1 MLDWLHSQLEVAMEI
16 TKSTVAKNIVRLR
29 QASGMTQAELAA
41 KLNYSDKAVSKWE
54 RGESMPDVAVL
65 AQIADLFQVSLD
77 WLVRGEV
84 MSAEPAV
91 KERSHLNRALVTVM
105 SIVLVWLVAS
115 LVFMVIHLIT
125 GGNVVNALVFI
136 YAVPAS
142 LIVWLVFNSIWF
154 KPKMNYLIISLLMW
168 SLLVTIQ
175 MTILPFGYN
184 VWPIYVLGIPG
195 QIIIFIWSKL
205 K

>member
-1 MLDWLHSQLEVAMEI
+1 MYTEETMEA

-41 KLNYSDKAVSKWE
+41 QLNYSDKAVSKWE
-54 RGESMPDVAVL
+54 RGESLPDVAVL
-65 AQIADLFQVSLD
+65 SKIADLFQVSLD

-91 KERSHLNRALVTVM
+91 KERSRINRVLVTIM
-105 SIVLVWLVAS
+105 SVVLVWLIAA
-115 LVFMVIHLIT
+115 LIFMVIHLIT
-125 GGNVVNALVFI
+125 GGSVVNILVFV

-154 KPKMNYLIISLLMW
+154 QPKLNYLIISFLMW
-168 SLLVTIQ
+168 SLLVTLQ
-175 MTILPFGYN
+175 LTILPFGYN
-184 VWPIYVLGIPG
+184 VWPIYLLGVPA

>member
-1 MLDWLHSQLEVAMEI
+1 M
-16 TKSTVAKNIVRLR
+16 
-29 QASGMTQAELAA
+29 
-41 KLNYSDKAVSKWE
+41 
-54 RGESMPDVAVL
+54 
-65 AQIADLFQVSLD
+65 
-77 WLVRGEV
+77 
-84 MSAEPAV
+84 
-91 KERSHLNRALVTVM
+91 LNRTLVTIM

-115 LVFMVIHLIT
+115 LVFMVIHLVT
-125 GGNVVNALVFI
+125 GGSVVNVLVFI

-154 KPKMNYLIISLLMW
+154 KPKLNYVIISLLMW

-175 MTILPFGYN
+175 MTILPFGHN
-184 VWPIYVLGIPG
+184 VWPIYILGIPA

>member
-1 MLDWLHSQLEVAMEI
+1 MEI
-16 TKSTVAKNIVRLR
+16 TKSIVAKNIGRLR

-54 RGESMPDVAVL
+54 RGESLPDVAVL
-65 AQIADLFQVSLD
+65 AQVADLFQVSLD

-91 KERSHLNRALVTVM
+91 KERSRTNRVLVTIM

-125 GGNVVNALVFI
+125 GGNVANILVFI

-154 KPKMNYLIISLLMW
+154 RPRMNYLIISLLMW
-168 SLLVTIQ
+168 SLLGTIH

-184 VWPIYVLGIPG
+184 VWPIYLLGIPS
-195 QIIIFIWSKL
+195 QLIIFVWSRL

>member
-1 MLDWLHSQLEVAMEI
+1 MEG
-16 TKSTVAKNIVRLR
+16 TKNTVAKNIVRLR

-65 AQIADLFQVSLD
+65 SKIADLFQVSLD

-91 KERSHLNRALVTVM
+91 KERSRLNRLLVTIM
-105 SIVLVWLVAS
+105 SVILVWLVAA

-125 GGNVVNALVFI
+125 GGNVANILVFI

-154 KPKMNYLIISLLMW
+154 RPRMNYLIISLLMW
-168 SLLVTIQ
+168 SLLATLH

-184 VWPIYVLGIPG
+184 VWPIYILGIPG
-195 QIIIFIWSKL
+195 QLIIFVWSRL

>member
-1 MLDWLHSQLEVAMEI
+1 MEG
-16 TKSTVAKNIVRLR
+16 TKNTVAKNIVRLR

-65 AQIADLFQVSLD
+65 SKIADLFQVSLD

-91 KERSHLNRALVTVM
+91 KERSRINRVMITVM
-105 SIVLVWLVAS
+105 SVILVWLVAA

-125 GGNVVNALVFI
+125 GGNVANILVFI

-154 KPKMNYLIISLLMW
+154 RPRMNYLIISLLMW
-168 SLLVTIQ
+168 SLLATIH

-184 VWPIYVLGIPG
+184 VWPIYILGIPG
-195 QIIIFIWSKL
+195 QLIIYVWSRL

>member
-1 MLDWLHSQLEVAMEI
+1 MEI
-16 TKSTVAKNIVRLR
+16 TKSIVAKNIGRLR

-54 RGESMPDVAVL
+54 RGESLPDVAVL

-91 KERSHLNRALVTVM
+91 KERSHLNRVLVTVM
-105 SIVLVWLVAS
+105 SVVLVWLVAA

-154 KPKMNYLIISLLMW
+154 NTRRNYMIISLLMW
-168 SLLVTIQ
+168 TVLLSIVISLLAAGFSAWT
-175 MTILPFGYN
+175 LL
-184 VWPIYVLGIPG
+184 VLGIPG
-195 QIIIFIWSKL
+195 QVIIFVWSRLQSTKR
-205 K
+205 

>member
-1 MLDWLHSQLEVAMEI
+1 MEA
-16 TKSTVAKNIVRLR
+16 TKNTVAKNIVRLR

-54 RGESMPDVAVL
+54 RGESLPDVAVL
-65 AQIADLFQVSLD
+65 SKIADLFQVSLD

-91 KERSHLNRALVTVM
+91 KQQNRVNHVLVTVM
-105 SIVLVWLVAS
+105 SVLLVWLVAS
-115 LVFMVIHLIT
+115 LVWLVIHLIA
-125 GGNVVNALVFI
+125 GGSATNFLVFV

-154 KPKMNYLIISLLMW
+154 RPRLNYVIISLLMW
-168 SLLVTIQ
+168 SLLATLQ
-175 MTILPFGYN
+175 LTILPFGYN
-184 VWPIYVLGIPG
+184 VWPVYLLGIPA
-195 QIIIFIWSKL
+195 QVIIFIWSRLHK
-205 K
+205 

>member
-1 MLDWLHSQLEVAMEI
+1 MEI
-16 TKSTVAKNIVRLR
+16 TKSIVAKNIGRLR

-54 RGESMPDVAVL
+54 RGESLPDVAVL

-91 KERSHLNRALVTVM
+91 KERSHLNRVLVTVM
-105 SIVLVWLVAS
+105 SVVLVWLVAA

-154 KPKMNYLIISLLMW
+154 KPKMNFIIISLLVW

-184 VWPIYVLGIPG
+184 VWPIYTLGIPG

>member
-1 MLDWLHSQLEVAMEI
+1 MEI

-54 RGESMPDVAVL
+54 RGESLPDVAVL

-91 KERSHLNRALVTVM
+91 KERSKLNRTLVTVM
-105 SIVLVWLVAS
+105 SIVLVWLVAA

-125 GGNVVNALVFI
+125 GGNVINALVFI

-154 KPKMNYLIISLLMW
+154 QPKINYIIISLLMW
-168 SLLVTIQ
+168 SLLATIH
-175 MTILPFGYN
+175 MSILPFGYN
-184 VWPIYVLGIPG
+184 VWPIYIVGIPA
-195 QIIIFIWSKL
+195 QVIIFIWSKL

>member
-1 MLDWLHSQLEVAMEI
+1 MEA

-41 KLNYSDKAVSKWE
+41 QLNYSDKAVSKWE
-54 RGESMPDVAVL
+54 RGESLPDVAVL
-65 AQIADLFQVSLD
+65 SKIADLFQVSLD

-91 KERSHLNRALVTVM
+91 KERSRINRVLVTIM
-105 SIVLVWLVAS
+105 SVVLVWLVAS
-115 LVFMVIHLIT
+115 LIFMVIHLIT
-125 GGNVVNALVFI
+125 GGSVVNILVFV

-154 KPKMNYLIISLLMW
+154 KPKLNYLIISLLMW
-168 SLLVTIQ
+168 SLLVTLQ
-175 MTILPFGYN
+175 LTILPFGFN
-184 VWPIYVLGIPG
+184 VWPIYLLGVPA
-195 QIIIFIWSKL
+195 QVIIFIWSKL

>member
-1 MLDWLHSQLEVAMEI
+1 MEI

-54 RGESMPDVAVL
+54 RGESLPDVAVL
-65 AQIADLFQVSLD
+65 SQIADLFQVSLD

-91 KERSHLNRALVTVM
+91 KERSKLNRTLVTVM
-105 SIVLVWLVAS
+105 SIILVWLVAS

-125 GGNVVNALVFI
+125 GGNVVNILVFI

-154 KPKMNYLIISLLMW
+154 NPKLNFVIISLLMW
-168 SLLVTIQ
+168 SLLVTLQ

-184 VWPIYVLGIPG
+184 VWPVYIVGIPA
-195 QIIIFIWSKL
+195 QAIIFVWSKL

>member
-1 MLDWLHSQLEVAMEI
+1 MEI

-54 RGESMPDVAVL
+54 RGESLPDVAVL
-65 AQIADLFQVSLD
+65 AEIASLFQVSLD

-91 KERSHLNRALVTVM
+91 KQRNQINRIMVTIM
-105 SIVLVWLVAS
+105 SVILVWLMAA
-115 LVFMVIHLIT
+115 LIFMIIHLIT
-125 GGNVVNALVFI
+125 GGNVANILVFI

-142 LIVWLVFNSIWF
+142 LIVWLVFNSLWF
-154 KPKMNYLIISLLMW
+154 KPKLNYLIISLLMW
-168 SLLVTIQ
+168 SLLVTLQ
-175 MTILPFGYN
+175 TTILPFGHN
-184 VWPIYVLGIPG
+184 VWPIYLLGIPA
-195 QIIIFIWSKL
+195 QIIIVIWSRL
-205 K
+205 Q

>member
-1 MLDWLHSQLEVAMEI
+1 MEA
-16 TKSTVAKNIVRLR
+16 TKNTVAKNIVRLR
-29 QASGMTQAELAA
+29 QASGMTQADLAA

-54 RGESMPDVAVL
+54 RGESLPDVAVL
-65 AQIADLFQVSLD
+65 AKIADLFQVSLD

-91 KERSHLNRALVTVM
+91 KEKSHLNRVMVTIM
-105 SIVLVWLVAS
+105 SMLLVWLVAG

-125 GGNVVNALVFI
+125 GGNVTNILVFV
-136 YAVPAS
+136 YAVPAC

-154 KPKMNYLIISLLMW
+154 NKRRNYLIISLLMW
-168 SLLVTIQ
+168 TGLATIFL
-175 MTILPFGYN
+175 TVILGGYPM
-184 VWPIYVLGIPG
+184 WKLFLLGIPG
-195 QIIIFIWSKL
+195 QIAILVWSRFQRKTEN

>member
-1 MLDWLHSQLEVAMEI
+1 MEG
-16 TKSTVAKNIVRLR
+16 TKNTVAKNIVRLR

-65 AQIADLFQVSLD
+65 SKIADLFQVSLD

-91 KERSHLNRALVTVM
+91 KERSRINRVMVTVM
-105 SIVLVWLVAS
+105 SVILVWLVAA

-125 GGNVVNALVFI
+125 GGNVANILVFI

-154 KPKMNYLIISLLMW
+154 RPRMNYLIISLLMW
-168 SLLVTIQ
+168 SLLATIH

-184 VWPIYVLGIPG
+184 VWPIYILGIPS
-195 QIIIFIWSKL
+195 QLIIYVWSRL

>member
-1 MLDWLHSQLEVAMEI
+1 MEI
-16 TKSTVAKNIVRLR
+16 TKSIVAKNIGRLR

-54 RGESMPDVAVL
+54 RGESLPDVAVL

-84 MSAEPAV
+84 MSAEPAM
-91 KERSHLNRALVTVM
+91 KERSHLNRVLVTVM
-105 SIVLVWLVAS
+105 SVVLVWLVAA

-154 KPKMNYLIISLLMW
+154 KPKLNYVIISLLMW

-175 MTILPFGYN
+175 MTILPFGHN
-184 VWPIYVLGIPG
+184 VWPIYILGIPA

>member
-1 MLDWLHSQLEVAMEI
+1 MEI
-16 TKSTVAKNIVRLR
+16 TKSIVAKNIGRLR

-54 RGESMPDVAVL
+54 RGESLPDVAVL

-91 KERSHLNRALVTVM
+91 KERSHLNRVLVTVM
-105 SIVLVWLVAS
+105 SVVLVWLVAA

-154 KPKMNYLIISLLMW
+154 KPKRNFIIISLLVW

-184 VWPIYVLGIPG
+184 VWPIYILGIPG

>member
-1 MLDWLHSQLEVAMEI
+1 MEG
-16 TKSTVAKNIVRLR
+16 TKNIVAKNIVRLR

-65 AQIADLFQVSLD
+65 SKIADLFQVSLD

-91 KERSHLNRALVTVM
+91 KEQSKLNHVLVTVM
-105 SIVLVWLVAS
+105 SVVLVWLVAA

-125 GGNVVNALVFI
+125 GGNVANILVFI

-154 KPKMNYLIISLLMW
+154 RPRMNYLIISLLMW
-168 SLLVTIQ
+168 SLLGTIH

-184 VWPIYVLGIPG
+184 VWPIYLLGIPS
-195 QIIIFIWSKL
+195 QLIIFVWSRL

>member
-1 MLDWLHSQLEVAMEI
+1 MEG
-16 TKSTVAKNIVRLR
+16 TKNTVAKNIVRLR

-65 AQIADLFQVSLD
+65 SKIADLFQVSLD

-91 KERSHLNRALVTVM
+91 KERSRINRVMITVM
-105 SIVLVWLVAS
+105 SVILVWLVAA

-125 GGNVVNALVFI
+125 GGNVANILVFI

-154 KPKMNYLIISLLMW
+154 RPRMNYLIISLLMW
-168 SLLVTIQ
+168 SLLATIH

-184 VWPIYVLGIPG
+184 VWPIYILGIPG
-195 QIIIFIWSKL
+195 QLIIFVWSRL

>member
-1 MLDWLHSQLEVAMEI
+1 MEA
-16 TKSTVAKNIVRLR
+16 TKNTVAKNIVRLR

-65 AQIADLFQVSLD
+65 SKIADLFQVSLD

-91 KERSHLNRALVTVM
+91 KERSHLNRLLVTIM
-105 SIVLVWLVAS
+105 SVIMVWLVAA
-115 LVFMVIHLIT
+115 LVFMVIHLIA
-125 GGNVVNALVFI
+125 GSNAANLLVFI
-136 YAVPAS
+136 YAIPAS

-154 KPKMNYLIISLLMW
+154 RPRMNYLIISLLMW
-168 SLLVTIQ
+168 SLLVTIH

-184 VWPIYVLGIPG
+184 VWPIYILGIPG
-195 QIIIFIWSKL
+195 QIIIFVWSRL

>member
-1 MLDWLHSQLEVAMEI
+1 MEI

-54 RGESMPDVAVL
+54 RGESLPDVAVL

-91 KERSHLNRALVTVM
+91 KERSHLNRTLVTIM
-105 SIVLVWLVAS
+105 SVVLVWLVAA
-115 LVFMVIHLIT
+115 LVFMVIHLIA
-125 GGNVVNALVFI
+125 GSNVVNTLVFI

-154 KPKMNYLIISLLMW
+154 KPRMNFIIISLLMW
-168 SLLVTIQ
+168 SMLVTIQ

-184 VWPIYVLGIPG
+184 VWPIYLLGIPG

>member
-1 MLDWLHSQLEVAMEI
+1 MEV
-16 TKSTVAKNIVRLR
+16 TKSTIAKNIVRLR

-54 RGESMPDVAVL
+54 RGESLPDVAVL

-77 WLVRGEV
+77 WLARGEV

-91 KERSHLNRALVTVM
+91 TERSKLNRVLVTVM
-105 SIVLVWLVAS
+105 SVILVWLVAS

-125 GGNVVNALVFI
+125 GGNVVNILVFI

-154 KPKMNYLIISLLMW
+154 KPKLNYIIISLLMW

-184 VWPIYVLGIPG
+184 VWPIYIVGIPA
-195 QIIIFIWSKL
+195 QLIIFIWSKL

>member
-1 MLDWLHSQLEVAMEI
+1 MEA
-16 TKSTVAKNIVRLR
+16 TKNTVAKNIVRLR

-54 RGESMPDVAVL
+54 RGESLPDVAVL
-65 AQIADLFQVSLD
+65 AKIADLFQVSLD

-91 KERSHLNRALVTVM
+91 NERSRLNRVMVTAM
-105 SIVLVWLVAS
+105 SMVLVWLVAG

-125 GGNVVNALVFI
+125 GGNVTNILVFV
-136 YAVPAS
+136 YAVPAC

-154 KPKMNYLIISLLMW
+154 KPRMNYLIISLLMW
-168 SLLVTIQ
+168 SLLATLQ
-175 MTILPFGYN
+175 LTILPFGYN
-184 VWPIYVLGIPG
+184 VWPVYLLGIPA
-195 QIIIFIWSKL
+195 QVIIFIWSKL

>member
-1 MLDWLHSQLEVAMEI
+1 MEI
-16 TKSTVAKNIVRLR
+16 TKSIVAKNIGRLR

-54 RGESMPDVAVL
+54 RGESLPDVAVL

-91 KERSHLNRALVTVM
+91 KERSHLNRVLVTVM
-105 SIVLVWLVAS
+105 SVVLVWLVAA

-142 LIVWLVFNSIWF
+142 LIVWLVFNAIWF
-154 KPKMNYLIISLLMW
+154 KPKRNFIIISLLVW

-184 VWPIYVLGIPG
+184 VWPIYILGIPG

>member
-1 MLDWLHSQLEVAMEI
+1 MEI
-16 TKSTVAKNIVRLR
+16 TKTTVAKNIGRLR

-54 RGESMPDVAVL
+54 RGESLPDVAVL

-91 KERSHLNRALVTVM
+91 KERSHLNRTLVTIM
-105 SIVLVWLVAS
+105 SVVLVWLVAS

-136 YAVPAS
+136 YAIPAS

-154 KPKMNYLIISLLMW
+154 KPIMNFIIISLLMW
-168 SLLVTIQ
+168 SMLVTIQ

-184 VWPIYVLGIPG
+184 VWPIYLLGIPG